1 MLQPSV
7 RSAGFAAIV
16 LASTFTTALL
26 ISALTS
32 RYQQSGAAGSRTWR
46 LAGLAPDVSV
56 CHWGVTAGYGQ
67 PICSAW
73 GITPFP
79 ATSVRPVAIWLAASV
94 LSGVAPRVAAGTATS
109 GQRLR
114 PR

>member
-16 LASTFTTALL
+16 LASTFMTALL

-56 CHWGVTAGYGQ
+56 CHWGVTAGHGQ

-94 LSGVAPRVAAGTATS
+94 LSGVAPRVAAGTATG